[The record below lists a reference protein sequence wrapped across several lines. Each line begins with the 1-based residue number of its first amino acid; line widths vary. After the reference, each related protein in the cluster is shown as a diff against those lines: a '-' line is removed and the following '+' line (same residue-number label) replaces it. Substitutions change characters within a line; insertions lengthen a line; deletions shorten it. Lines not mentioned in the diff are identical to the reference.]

1 MIDYVGSKPQI
12 GNIMHTDNT
21 KDYIYNV
28 MSDIDEHLEQLSV
41 PIYDR
46 YLQASHI
53 FVDAFVLDSSFS
65 SKKDIVKSNEFHEY
79 IIPIFHNWYH
89 ETYDTLAKNPK
100 DFNLK
105 GLIVIRN
112 QPFIITFPS
121 TISIVEEEGET
132 SWMKYPDHLDNS
144 ENIQNM
150 FVERVIDLD
159 KLSGSQQTKVRKKI
173 EDVVSKIRSI
183 AINFTGLSLDD
194 KTERMARTVI
204 PEFEKAAVDIAS
216 YNTEQGLTAC
226 WHIQQAIEKTFKIFL
241 KQQQD
246 SFEETHI
253 LRDLYNSA
261 MDVNPVGFDG
271 IDSKLID
278 SCLKN
283 TIDSRYAEELF
294 PLSKSI
300 DFYNKALKIVL
311 AVSEKFERQGLQLKN
326 ASFLLKM
333 APWAK

>member
-1 MIDYVGSKPQI
+1 
-12 GNIMHTDNT
+12 MHTDNT

-28 MSDIDEHLEQLSV
+28 MPDINEHLEQLSV

-53 FVDAFVLDSSFS
+53 FVDAFVLDSTFS
-65 SKKDIVKSNEFHEY
+65 SKKNIVKSNEFHEY
-79 IIPIFHNWYH
+79 IIPIFHDWYH
-89 ETYDTLAKNPK
+89 ENYGTLAKNPK
-100 DFNLK
+100 NFNFK
-105 GLIVIRN
+105 GLIIVHK
-112 QPFIITFPS
+112 QPVIITFPS
-121 TISIVEEEGET
+121 TISIPEEEGKT

-150 FVERVIDLD
+150 FVERVIDLNI
-159 KLSGSQQTKVRKKI
+159 LSGSQRTKVQNQI

-183 AINFTGLSLDD
+183 AINFKGLSLDD

-204 PEFEKAAVDIAS
+204 TDFEKAAVDIAS
-216 YNTEQGLTAC
+216 HYTEQGLTAC
-226 WHIQQAIEKTFKIFL
+226 WHIQQAIEKTFKVFL

-246 SFEETHI
+246 YFEETHI
-253 LRDLYNSA
+253 LRNLYNSA
-261 MDVNPVGFDG
+261 IDVNRVGFDG

-283 TIDSRYAEELF
+283 TIDLRYAQELL
-294 PLSKSI
+294 PLSQSI
-300 DFYNKALKIVL
+300 DFYKKALKIVL
-311 AVSEKFERQGLQLKN
+311 AVSEKFERDIQFKN
-326 ASFLLKM
+326 ASFLLKK